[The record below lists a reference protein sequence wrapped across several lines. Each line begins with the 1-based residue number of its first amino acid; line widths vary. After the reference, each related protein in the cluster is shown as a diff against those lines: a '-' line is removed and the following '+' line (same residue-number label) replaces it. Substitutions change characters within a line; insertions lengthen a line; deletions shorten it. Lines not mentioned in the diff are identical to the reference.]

1 MSVSQRIRD
10 YLDSQKVS
18 YECVPH
24 AQAFAAQEVAQ
35 TLHVSGKRFAKVV
48 VLEAD
53 GRLLMA
59 VLPASHRLHLH
70 ELKEKLADVQHL
82 EMVPEGELAKFC
94 PDCELGAIPP
104 FGHLYGMDVWVDRAL
119 SESEEIMFNAGS
131 HTDAIRMKYSD
142 FAKLVMPQ
150 VARFAELF
158 AA

>member
-1 MSVSQRIRD
+1 MSVSQRVRD
-10 YLDSQKVS
+10 YLDSQNVS

-48 VLEAD
+48 VLDAD

-70 ELKEKLADVQHL
+70 ELKERLNVKHL
-82 EMVPEGELAKFC
+82 EMVPEGELVKFC
-94 PDCELGAIPP
+94 PDCELGALPP

-119 SESEEIMFNAGS
+119 VASEEIMFNAGS
-131 HTDAIRMKYSD
+131 HTEAIRMKYSD
-142 FAKLVMPQ
+142 FAKLVTPQ
-150 VARFAELF
+150 IARFAELL

>member
-1 MSVSQRIRD
+1 MPVSQVILD
-10 YLDSQKVS
+10 YLDSQNVS

-48 VLEAD
+48 VLDAD

-59 VLPASHRLHLH
+59 ILPASHRLHLH
-70 ELKEKLADVQHL
+70 ELKEKLGVKCL
-82 EMVPEGELAKFC
+82 EMVPEGDLAKFC
-94 PDCELGAIPP
+94 PDCELGALPP

-142 FAKLVMPQ
+142 FAKLAMPQ